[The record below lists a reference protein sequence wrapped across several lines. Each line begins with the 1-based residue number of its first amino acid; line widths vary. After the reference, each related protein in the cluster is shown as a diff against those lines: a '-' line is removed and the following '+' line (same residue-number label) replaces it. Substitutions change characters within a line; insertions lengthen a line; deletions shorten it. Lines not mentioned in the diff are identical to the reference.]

1 MNLKPQITTTFTH
14 IILLLLSSSYFF
26 FLLQRTLSPLVNSS
40 LVADPK
46 RPMSHPYFYLCH
58 NLSTQPKLPPHL
70 MTTIISSWRPPVAWH
85 ALIKMIPS
93 RLCVNTIQSIWYCI
107 FLPFSRLKVVGGD
120 VNFFYLF
127 IF

>member
-58 NLSTQPKLPPHL
+58 NLSTQPKLPPHMNKEEKTETPSFL
-70 MTTIISSWRPPVAWH
+70 SKNTTLEKILLVRDRTFD
-85 ALIKMIPS
+85 L
-93 RLCVNTIQSIWYCI
+93 
-107 FLPFSRLKVVGGD
+107 
-120 VNFFYLF
+120 
-127 IF
+127 